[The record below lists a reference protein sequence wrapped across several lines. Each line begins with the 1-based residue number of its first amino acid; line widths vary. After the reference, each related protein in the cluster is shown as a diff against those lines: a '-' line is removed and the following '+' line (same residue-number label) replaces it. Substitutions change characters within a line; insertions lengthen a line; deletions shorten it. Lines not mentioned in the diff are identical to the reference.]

1 MLTNTGKDLNEVGVQ
16 LKSRHIAII
25 ESFEIDGVAM
35 TDIRVFKTESELSQ
49 ATARLV
55 VAAAQGAV
63 ALNGRF
69 LIALS
74 GGSTPAGMFRL
85 LSQPSHS
92 DRMPWVQTH
101 VFWGDERLVPPD
113 DPGSNYG
120 QAADILLRHVPIPAA
135 NIHRVLGEADAATAV
150 TDYTAQLRQL
160 AEPGRTWPR
169 FDLAIMGLGSDGHTA
184 SLFPGPI
191 PTAEINA
198 PVMAVTANYDG
209 RPAHRITLTPIVFN
223 DARHILFMLTGANK
237 ADAVNA
243 VIRGPLQLETWPA
256 QRICPHDGQIT
267 WLLDEAAAARLT
279 AT

>member
-1 MLTNTGKDLNEVGVQ
+1 
-16 LKSRHIAII
+16 
-25 ESFEIDGVAM
+25 M
-35 TDIRVFKTESELSQ
+35 TDIRIFKTESELSQ
-49 ATARLV
+49 AAVRLV
-55 VAAAQGAV
+55 IAAAQGAV

-74 GGSTPAGMFRL
+74 GGSTPVGLFRL
-85 LSQPSHS
+85 LSQPPHKE
-92 DRMPWVQTH
+92 RVPWEQTH

-120 QAADILLRHVPIPAA
+120 QAANVLLSHVPIPAA
-135 NIHRVLGEADAATAV
+135 NIHRVLGEADAVTAV
-150 TDYTAQLRQL
+150 ADYTAQLHQL

-191 PTAEINA
+191 PAAETTD
-198 PVMAVTANYDG
+198 PVIAVTADYDG
-209 RPAHRITLTPIVFN
+209 RPAHRITLTPLVFN
-223 DARHILFMLTGANK
+223 DTRHLLFMLTGANK

-243 VIRGPLQLETWPA
+243 VTRGPLQLETWPS

-267 WLLDEAAAARLT
+267 WLLDKAAAARLGT
-279 AT
+279 RPLSG